1 MSGMLRYP
9 NITAPTQ
16 REQLEQVKNYLHQLV
31 EQLNQTA
38 AAGAESVVMAAPV
51 TGRQTTREK
60 EQDFQRIKALII
72 KSAQVVEVLSQAV
85 EKRLEGQ
92 YLAVSEFGTF
102 SQQTA
107 QQLSANAEQLQLV
120 YENLQQLLPEVE
132 DLEDRVIGVTAHI
145 KTGLLEYGEDGVP
158 LYGLEIG
165 QRSQVDGQEVFH
177 KYARFTAGML
187 AFYDRS
193 GTQVAYI
200 SDRKLYITHAQI
212 TGSFLV
218 GSFLDTV
225 QPDGSVVT
233 KWAG

>member
-38 AAGAESVVMAAPV
+38 AGAGSVVMAAPV

-120 YENLQQLLPEVE
+120 YENLQQLTPEVE
-132 DLEDRVIGVTAHI
+132 GLEDRMIGVTAHI

>member
-1 MSGMLRYP
+1 MSGVLRYP

-16 REQLEQVKNYLHQLV
+16 REQLEQVKQYLHQLV

-38 AAGAESVVMAAPV
+38 AAGGTVVMAAPPA
-51 TGRQTTREK
+51 TGQALREK

-72 KSAQVVEVLSQAV
+72 KSAQVVEVLTQAV

-92 YLAVSEFGTF
+92 YLAKSEFGTF
-102 SQQTA
+102 RQQTA
-107 QQLSANAEQLQLV
+107 QQLNANSEQLQLV

-132 DLEDRVIGVTAHI
+132 GLEDRVIGVTAHI

-165 QRSQVDGQEVFH
+165 QRSQMDGQEVFH

-187 AFYDRS
+187 AFYDS
-193 GTQVAYI
+193 GGTQVAYI

-218 GSFLDTV
+218 GKFRDTV

>member
-38 AAGAESVVMAAPV
+38 AAGAGTVVMAAPV

-72 KSAQVVEVLSQAV
+72 KSAQVVEALSQAV

-120 YENLQQLLPEVE
+120 YENLQQLVPEVE

>member
-38 AAGAESVVMAAPV
+38 AGAGSVVMAAPV

-102 SQQTA
+102 SQRTA

-120 YENLQQLLPEVE
+120 YENLQQLAPEVE
-132 DLEDRVIGVTAHI
+132 GLEDRMIGVTAHI